1 MELTIFFCSRVKQ
14 TKIHSSIHEGFMG
27 ETLSNP
33 GVYHI
38 SNGEIRDGDMFG
50 IIQPTDRVVIPA
62 KHEGKTIARTLEY
75 LLRLGFEPDQ
85 ILVLVNGASQIDG
98 QPDDTAGKA
107 MSVSSDLQV
116 YHQSQLF
123 LDTHVGDSTLMN
135 WLQTK
140 YGIQSRRLHGKG
152 TAMFAACLALHSAGT
167 PDDARIIFLD
177 ADIMNSFEVDPV
189 GRLLIGADRF
199 PPTVKMVKLAS
210 LGRDNAGIHAFL
222 STLEG
227 LHAAIGALRWPLCGQ
242 VVVRWEDLKQ
252 MRLAS
257 GYAVEMAMMMDLI
270 ARAESPSVFGEVEI
284 GTELIDKRNT
294 DRVHTRMYS
303 QIMLFAG
310 RVHACLCGLPTLP
323 KARMFDLN
331 QCEPLPLWVPVT
343 EHEQGPNQLE
353 SRYPDALFPSVA
365 ELFA

>member
-1 MELTIFFCSRVKQ
+1 
-14 TKIHSSIHEGFMG
+14 MG
-27 ETLSNP
+27 ERLSNP
-33 GVYHI
+33 GVHHI
-38 SNGEIRDGDMFG
+38 SDGEIRDGDMIG
-50 IIQPTDRVVIPA
+50 VIRPTDRVVIPA

-75 LLRLGFEPDQ
+75 LLRLGFRPGQ
-85 ILVLVNGASQIDG
+85 ILVLVNGSSQIDG
-98 QPDDTAGKA
+98 QPDDTADKA
-107 MSVSSDLQV
+107 KAVSSALQV
-116 YHQSQLF
+116 YHQSDL
-123 LDTHVGDSTLMN
+123 LGIRSGSSDLLTR
-135 WLQTK
+135 LQET
-140 YGIQSRRLHGKG
+140 YGIQPDRLHGKG
-152 TAMFAACLALHSAGT
+152 TAMFAACLALHCAST
-167 PDDARIIFLD
+167 PNDARIIFLD

-199 PPTVKMVKLAS
+199 PSTVKMVKLSS

-242 VVVRWEDLKQ
+242 VVVRWGDLKQ

-270 ARAESPSVFGEVEI
+270 ARTESPEVFGEVEI

-310 RVHACLCGLPTLP
+310 RVHACMRGLPFLSLE
-323 KARMFDLN
+323 RMREMN
-331 QCEPLPLWVPVT
+331 ECPPLPIWVPVT
-343 EHEQGPNQLE
+343 EHGQGPNQLE
-353 SRYPDALFPSVA
+353 LRYPDALFPSVA